1 VRRHGRRLRVQQQQ
15 RPDQRSVRRR
25 LAAH

>member
-1 VRRHGRRLRVQQQQ
+1 VRRHGRRLRVQ